1 MLGSTVALIAA
12 VTVRHDL
19 VDFVFRS
26 GTPRAATTKAA
37 MTPLSPNAAL
47 PGSTTSNA
55 RKINDPKLTFDV
67 VRIDRDASVFAGR
80 APPNSDVTITAN
92 GRAVASA
99 TADETGAWAT
109 VTEQE
114 IAPGE
119 YEFSLRAKSEHS
131 AVTTGQTVRMA
142 VAPTSSIITASPT
155 RQATSRQLIPAPIT
169 FLYNETIFT
178 KEGRQAATLLAKHL
192 TSQQYAGVALSGHAD
207 ERGSDLYNMELSRQ
221 RLLVVSEF
229 LRKNGFVGELELIP
243 KGKSEPYV
251 GIDRHELSTEDA
263 FQLDRRVELR
273 QVR

>member
-1 MLGSTVALIAA
+1 MLGSTVAVIAA

-192 TSQQYAGVALSGHAD
+192 TSQQVRRCGTERSCGRAWFGPLQYGTLSAAFACRLGVSAEEWFCWGARTD
-207 ERGSDLYNMELSRQ
+207 PEGEERT
-221 RLLVVSEF
+221 
-229 LRKNGFVGELELIP
+229 LRW
-243 KGKSEPYV
+243 
-251 GIDRHELSTEDA
+251 H
-263 FQLDRRVELR
+263 
-273 QVR
+273 